1 MDRIFKNFNPDRIRE
16 IFLVTLILVMIG
28 LFSIQIPNY
37 INVAFVNRISTSIV
51 ILSVLAV
58 GQTLVFLTRNFDISV
73 GSIVGVSAYFVGFQL
88 FKHPEIHPLLAIL
101 MAIGVGMICGAINGA
116 IISYGRVP
124 SVICTL
130 GTLALFRTFVI
141 EYANSLPVMSNQLP
155 DWITTIGGFNSI
167 VLLRFRGLELRMVFV
182 IMVIV
187 VIIVQ
192 LMLSYHR
199 FGRRLYAIGSNT
211 DAARIAGFPNVR
223 IVFTAFLISGG
234 LAGLAGFLF
243 LARFS
248 NVTLQAGMG
257 LEFASITAVVIGG
270 VSNKGGTGS
279 VFGAFLG
286 AVFIILLENSLYR
299 SLAVSEF
306 WRDAILGMLI
316 LGAVIADYIIIGKL
330 RRVWARRALL
340 DH

>member
-316 LGAVIADYIIIGKL
+316 LVAVIADYIIIGKL

>member
-1 MDRIFKNFNPDRIRE
+1 M
-16 IFLVTLILVMIG
+16 
-28 LFSIQIPNY
+28 
-37 INVAFVNRISTSIV
+37 
-51 ILSVLAV
+51 
-58 GQTLVFLTRNFDISV
+58 
-73 GSIVGVSAYFVGFQL
+73 
-88 FKHPEIHPLLAIL
+88 
-101 MAIGVGMICGAINGA
+101 
-116 IISYGRVP
+116 
-124 SVICTL
+124 
-130 GTLALFRTFVI
+130 
-141 EYANSLPVMSNQLP
+141 
-155 DWITTIGGFNSI
+155 
-167 VLLRFRGLELRMVFV
+167 
-182 IMVIV
+182 
-187 VIIVQ
+187 
-192 LMLSYHR
+192 
-199 FGRRLYAIGSNT
+199 
-211 DAARIAGFPNVR
+211 
-223 IVFTAFLISGG
+223 
-234 LAGLAGFLF
+234 AGFLF

-316 LGAVIADYIIIGKL
+316 LVAVIADYIIIGKL